1 MPRQYQHTQELLPPI
16 KKMPG
21 KGMTHKEIET
31 HFVDSISAF
40 KEKRLDFFMRIQ
52 YNSKVDESKG

>member
-1 MPRQYQHTQELLPPI
+1 
-16 KKMPG
+16 
-21 KGMTHKEIET
+21 MTHKEIET